1 MYPLIR
7 EQQAVK
13 SCKGMISPLILGI
26 GLIIVIAL
34 ALVYFLAG
42 GKTAFPDRSSSNKN
56 TAASS
61 FPSLTPAPNIYQ
73 ADDFSIVIPE
83 RWQKSSQPL
92 PGSLL
97 TIYKINED
105 HLNDLNA
112 QKINFKSYL
121 AVSFDNRDG
130 RTKPQLLD
138 LVRQS
143 LTQIS
148 PNAKFSGF
156 TESTINDQPADF
168 GELDITQQNVNYKVL
183 IALIIKGDKFFTI
196 SANTTTLKWPGYKD
210 LLYQTAKSIKLK

>member
-1 MYPLIR
+1 MHPLIR
-7 EQQAVK
+7 EQQTIK
-13 SCKGMISPLILGI
+13 GCKGMISPLIIGI
-26 GLIIVIAL
+26 GLIIIVAL

-42 GKTAFPDRSSSNKN
+42 GKTAFSNRSSGNKN
-56 TAASS
+56 TAAS
-61 FPSLTPAPNIYQ
+61 PSSSPTPAPNIWA

-83 RWQKSSQPL
+83 GWQKSPQSL

-105 HLNDLNA
+105 HSNNLNA

-121 AVSFDNRDG
+121 AVSFDNRGG

-138 LVRQS
+138 LVKQS

-168 GELDITQQNVNYKVL
+168 GELEITQQNVNYKVL
-183 IALIIKGDKFFTI
+183 IAIVVKGDKFFTI
-196 SANTTTLKWPGYKD
+196 SANTTALKWPDYKD